1 MDRIKTELSPSG
13 ISASLFLTE
22 LYDILRRIFRTNEL
36 DTSYLGH
43 SIVMIEPITGFEE
56 LEWRLRICRP
66 AFQDFQRLL
75 PRYHVRSELNRQLH
89 KLRWW
94 NPDELLVIDLKWNRI
109 GQDALAELLIQLD
122 DGVADTVRVL
132 FFEHSPDPSVPTLW
146 IHGAMRADEAFG
158 SLQHAIYSGRS
169 IIVQERAD

>member
-1 MDRIKTELSPSG
+1 M
-13 ISASLFLTE
+13 
-22 LYDILRRIFRTNEL
+22 
-36 DTSYLGH
+36 
-43 SIVMIEPITGFEE
+43 VEPITGLEE

-66 AFQDFQRLL
+66 AFQDLQRLL

-94 NPDELLVIDLKWNRI
+94 NRDEPLVIDLQWSRI
-109 GQDALAELLIQLD
+109 EQDGLAALLIQLD
-122 DGVADTVRVL
+122 DGVVGTVRVL

-146 IHGAMRADEAFG
+146 ILGAMRAGEAFG